1 MENKKFIEE
10 KEKKLKKEVEKV
22 KSRHDTESISF
33 QMKMTASVNE
43 FKKNRTVE
51 YERLIQRFKN
61 KIKDLEI
68 AQKSDINSIAKL
80 SKNKFIILSVFFYL
94 IRKNCFE

>member
-61 KIKDLEI
+61 KIKATSNPASNDWPATHQTIKPIL
-68 AQKSDINSIAKL
+68 NAKTT
-80 SKNKFIILSVFFYL
+80 STTGKKT
-94 IRKNCFE
+94 E